1 MKLEPAQPRGEITL
15 GLLIDVAKKRRGLIA
30 AVWLSTILGV
40 AFVTFFV
47 LTPTYQSTAVV
58 LVKLGREL
66 VYNPELGDRTAFFT
80 SMDSIILAEL
90 EILHSDD
97 LLRDVVDSLDPVRL
111 YPDLGSDDVA
121 NPVQLAVQRF
131 REAYAA
137 TAVSMTEVIRISFRH
152 PDPEIA
158 ADAVNVL
165 VDRLKEHHLRAFG
178 EPQSTAFLQVKVVRL
193 QKELEES
200 EEKLE
205 AFQSKRP
212 ILTVDN
218 AAEMLEQERVRIAGA
233 LKQVR
238 NEAAALRESG
248 AFLKD
253 EQKSL
258 SPYSHS
264 DSLLEAALDLQIVS
278 VVAEQR
284 AQAMRQRGLER
295 QLATATEKLQTLPS
309 HLSTYRALLRERD
322 ENARI
327 YEIYSRWIEEA
338 LISEEMDRKKI
349 ANISV
354 IQKGRPAL
362 EPSSPNKLLNLA
374 VGSVLGLVLGFGL
387 ALGLEG
393 RETEEAEV
401 EAEVSEVLRLKPGLI
416 REAEPNVWEWVPLN
430 QSAGPPNT
438 DAD

>member
-15 GLLIDVAKKRRGLIA
+15 GLLFDVARKRRALIA

-40 AFVTFFV
+40 AFVTFFI
-47 LTPTYQSTAVV
+47 LTPIYQSTAVV
-58 LVKLGREL
+58 LVKLGREF
-66 VYNPELGDRTAFFT
+66 VYNPEVGDRKAFLT
-80 SMDSIILAEL
+80 SMDGIVLAEL

-97 LLRDVVDSLDPVRL
+97 LLRDVVDTLDPNRL
-111 YPDLGSDDVA
+111 YPDLERDDVA
-121 NPVQLAVQRF
+121 NPLQVAVRRF
-131 REAYAA
+131 REKYAA

-178 EPQSTAFLQVKVVRL
+178 EPQSTAFLQGKVVRF
-193 QKELEES
+193 QRDLEES
-200 EEKLE
+200 EKKLKE
-205 AFQSKRP
+205 FQATRP
-212 ILTVDN
+212 ILAVDN
-218 AAEMLEQERVRIAGA
+218 AAQMLEEERVRIDGA
-233 LKQVR
+233 LKRVR
-238 NEAAALRESG
+238 NEAAALKERG

-253 EQKSL
+253 EQASL

-284 AQAMRQRGLER
+284 AQAMRQRGLQR
-295 QLATATEKLQTLPS
+295 QLAAATAELQTLPN

-322 ENARI
+322 ESARI

-354 IQKGRPAL
+354 IQKGRPAID
-362 EPSSPNKLLNLA
+362 PSSPNKLLNLA
-374 VGSVLGLVLGFGL
+374 VGSILGLVLGFGL
-387 ALGLEG
+387 ALRLEGLE
-393 RETEEAEV
+393 TEKEEV
-401 EAEVSEVLRLKPGLI
+401 GVEVSEVLRLKPGLI
-416 REAEPNVWEWVPLN
+416 REAEPNVWEWVPLK
-430 QSAGPPNT
+430 QSADRPDRSG
-438 DAD
+438 D